1 MKKLIRDGRKDTQT
15 DYNNKLQDET
25 TQCGTMSIQVAR

>member
-15 DYNNKLQDET
+15 DYNNKFRDKT
-25 TQCGTMSIQVAR
+25 IHNVGRCR